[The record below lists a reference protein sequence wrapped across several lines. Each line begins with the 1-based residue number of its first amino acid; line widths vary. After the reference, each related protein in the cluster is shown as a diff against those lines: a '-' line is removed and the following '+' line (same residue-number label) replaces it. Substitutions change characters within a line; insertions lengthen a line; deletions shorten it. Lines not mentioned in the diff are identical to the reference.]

1 MNFSPSKTSMT
12 LCRCN
17 TQANALMHECPGPK
31 GMWMLAKDFG
41 EDADTLTNTDESPNH
56 LHISRFVEIG
66 WEAETEERSG
76 EPDTDTESSQPDSCH
91 RIEIEIGSAS
101 GKSVTTEEQS
111 NE

>member
-41 EDADTLTNTDESPNH
+41 EDADTLTNTDESPQSPPYKSLCGNRMG
-56 LHISRFVEIG
+56 SRDRRAFG
-66 WEAETEERSG
+66 RAG
-76 EPDTDTESSQPDSCH
+76 YGH
-91 RIEIEIGSAS
+91 
-101 GKSVTTEEQS
+101 
-111 NE
+111 